1 MTLHHYPELFLF
13 GLYPEKYNY
22 LEMWRNINELQFFKW
37 QKANSIVWI
46 KLKKWYRQEKK
57 NELDR
62 TEFILKAFENIWRP
76 CLNFVKTLFFRKSEE
91 RRLVCQSFKM
101 ACASFSVWI
110 CTLSLLPLLLFL
122 CVRVSFTMFR
132 LHCLNLGFK
141 FTCPHKSRHDYL
153 SKQSAQRP
161 RLMKCGQCVDCAIN

>member
-1 MTLHHYPELFLF
+1 MNFSFLNDKKLIALFELN
-13 GLYPEKYNY
+13 K
-22 LEMWRNINELQFFKW
+22 
-37 QKANSIVWI
+37 
-46 KLKKWYRQEKK
+46 KKWYRQEKK

-76 CLNFVKTLFFRKSEE
+76 CLNFVKTLLKFFRKSEE
-91 RRLVCQSFKM
+91 RRLVCQSFKT

-110 CTLSLLPLLLFL
+110 CTLSLLPLLLFF

>member
-1 MTLHHYPELFLF
+1 MNFSFLNDKKLIALFELNKKNDTDRKRKMNLTEQNLYWRHLKTFGDPAWTLLKLCSLENQKKDVWFVSLLKWLALRFLF
-13 GLYPEKYNY
+13 ESALFHCCHCCC
-22 LEMWRNINELQFFKW
+22 FF
-37 QKANSIVWI
+37 
-46 KLKKWYRQEKK
+46 
-57 NELDR
+57 
-62 TEFILKAFENIWRP
+62 
-76 CLNFVKTLFFRKSEE
+76 
-91 RRLVCQSFKM
+91 
-101 ACASFSVWI
+101 
-110 CTLSLLPLLLFL
+110 

>member
-1 MTLHHYPELFLF
+1 MNFSFLNDKKLIALFEL
-13 GLYPEKYNY
+13 N
-22 LEMWRNINELQFFKW
+22 
-37 QKANSIVWI
+37 
-46 KLKKWYRQEKK
+46 KKKCYRQEKK

-76 CLNFVKTLFFRKSEE
+76 CLNFVKTLLKFFRKSEE

-110 CTLSLLPLLLFL
+110 CTLSLLPLLFL

>member
-1 MTLHHYPELFLF
+1 MNFSFLNDKKLIALFEL
-13 GLYPEKYNY
+13 N
-22 LEMWRNINELQFFKW
+22 
-37 QKANSIVWI
+37 
-46 KLKKWYRQEKK
+46 LKKRYRQEKK

-76 CLNFVKTLFFRKSEE
+76 CLNFVKTLLKFFRKSEE
-91 RRLVCQSFKM
+91 RRLVSQSFKM

-110 CTLSLLPLLLFL
+110 CTLSLLPLLLFF

-161 RLMKCGQCVDCAIN
+161 HLMKCGQCVDCAIN